1 MNEELYTVQEV
12 ATRLKMHPESGR
24 RFIRQGRLRA
34 VKIGASTRPKL
45 RVSESDLK
53 EFLSK

>member
-12 ATRLKMHPESGR
+12 ATRLKMHPESVR
-24 RFIRQGRLRA
+24 RFIRQGRSRA